1 MKTHTTAKPPKTTV
15 NTQRSD
21 GWMRHLVRILQF
33 RDPFGVARLKRMN
46 DLEKVMR
53 HWHKEETKALAKS
66 EEALECGNSA
76 RSAMW
81 MARCHEARLR
91 CNKDFRRPM
100 IELTGKP
107 DLFDANDRGHPTANG

>member
-1 MKTHTTAKPPKTTV
+1 MKK
-15 NTQRSD
+15 
-21 GWMRHLVRILQF
+21 IIE
-33 RDPFGVARLKRMN
+33 
-46 DLEKVMR
+46 LEKVMKY
-53 HWHKEETKALAKS
+53 WHKEELIALAKS
-66 EEALECGNSA
+66 EEAMECGNPE

-107 DLFDANDRGHPTANG
+107 DLFDANDLAQTRRAGD